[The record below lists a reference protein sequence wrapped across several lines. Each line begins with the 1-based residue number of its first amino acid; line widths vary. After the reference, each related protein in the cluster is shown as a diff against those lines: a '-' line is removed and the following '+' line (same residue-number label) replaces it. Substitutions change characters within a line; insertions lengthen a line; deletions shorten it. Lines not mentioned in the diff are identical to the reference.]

1 MRQKL
6 ILLLMLSVS
15 CSLALS
21 SDMQRQDQLVWDFAE
36 FTEQFSARNWHQL
49 ERFIR
54 PDTKA
59 GLGGE
64 MGFEGVLQVFG
75 EDDDCHNAMV
85 QALQMGCRKTGEGD
99 DMRCVSPPQL
109 GPGVVYVGARASF
122 HFDVEAEIWTAELLI
137 CGGD

>member
-1 MRQKL
+1 MRHKL
-6 ILLLMLSVS
+6 IWSLMLSVS

-21 SDMQRQDQLVWDFAE
+21 SDIQRQDQLVWDFAE
-36 FTEQFSARNWHQL
+36 FTEQFLARNWHQL

-54 PDTKA
+54 SDTKA

-85 QALQMGCRKTGEGD
+85 RALQMGCRKTGEGD

-109 GPGVVYVGARASF
+109 GPDVVYVGARASF
-122 HFDVEAEIWTAELLI
+122 HFNIEEGLWMAELLI